1 MVTSLREPMSVKFKM
16 WNELAHAVFC
26 AQLGLACVLCNE
38 VCSVTGAD
46 VFKIEHIRETLET
59 TTPGHTGYD
68 GPLMSGSDVLCVLLS
83 HELAQRREVGK
94 KVT

>member
-46 VFKIEHIRETLET
+46 VFKIEHRGDLADHDTGPTLVMILLT
-59 TTPGHTGYD
+59 
-68 GPLMSGSDVLCVLLS
+68 DV
-83 HELAQRREVGK
+83 
-94 KVT
+94 TI